1 METDRYTF
9 SMNQSDGTYIT
20 LSGDKVTIDDV
31 LDDFKLFLLACTF
44 SPELVDTI
52 YRHEEFG
59 HE

>member
-9 SMNQSDGTYIT
+9 SMNQHDGTYIT
-20 LSGDKVTIDDV
+20 LSGDKQGIDEV

-44 SPELVDTI
+44 SPKLVDMI
-52 YRHEEFG
+52 YRHEEFD